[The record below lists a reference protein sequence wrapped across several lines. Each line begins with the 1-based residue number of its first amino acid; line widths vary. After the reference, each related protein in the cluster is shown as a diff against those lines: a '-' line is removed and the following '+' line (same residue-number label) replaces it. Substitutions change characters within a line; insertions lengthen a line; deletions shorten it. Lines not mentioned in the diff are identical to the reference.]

1 MTEATLVRSPGAE
14 AVDVFEVQ
22 LVDVPRSHQ
31 GPDEDV
37 LEVEAMTCGCCG
49 EGGCFSGGGPC
60 SDFCH
65 VGY

>member
-1 MTEATLVRSPGAE
+1 MSEATLVRSPDA
-14 AVDVFEVQ
+14 ADLDVFEIQ
-22 LVDVPRSHQ
+22 LVDLPRSHQ

-49 EGGCFSGGGPC
+49 DGGGGGAGPC

>member
-1 MTEATLVRSPGAE
+1 MAEATLVRSPDATDL
-14 AVDVFEVQ
+14 DVFEIQ
-22 LVDVPRSHQ
+22 LVDLPRPHQ

-37 LEVEAMTCGCCG
+37 LEVEAMACSGCGS
-49 EGGCFSGGGPC
+49 GGCYSGNGPC